1 MLGKVDIKADTMFG
15 GYMGQAGAI
24 RLGISLGLRSF
35 VDEDT
40 VEEMRVG
47 ECLLISIS
55 MIFYFSPFFLSLKR
69 ILIQISS
76 CKFISWSTDGRLAK
90 KRT

>member
-1 MLGKVDIKADTMFG
+1 MLEKVDIKADTMFG

-47 ECLLISIS
+47 ES
-55 MIFYFSPFFLSLKR
+55 
-69 ILIQISS
+69 
-76 CKFISWSTDGRLAK
+76 
-90 KRT
+90 

>member
-35 VDEDT
+35 LDADTIED
-40 VEEMRVG
+40 MRVG
-47 ECLLISIS
+47 
-55 MIFYFSPFFLSLKR
+55 K
-69 ILIQISS
+69 
-76 CKFISWSTDGRLAK
+76 
-90 KRT
+90 

>member
-55 MIFYFSPFFLSLKR
+55 MIFYFSPFF
-69 ILIQISS
+69 
-76 CKFISWSTDGRLAK
+76 
-90 KRT
+90 